1 MALWTIFLIMCA
13 FTRGY
18 GSDDST
24 HPHTFY
30 GCCED
35 GKQRARTLTNCN
47 DLPYISHSH
56 VCRLAQEQCC
66 TAVVEDRLCEAGAF
80 MAAWQGACERH
91 FFLWKPWENKIAKGC
106 CDCCMLGMASAD
118 QDLSCEITYMSL
130 GKLCEHV
137 AKRCCA
143 KNYTEGLNSTAEV
156 NGPTVPPENQVPAST
171 IVPLVEADN
180 CTVTNCSQDC
190 IDNSVCTCYVGYR
203 LRRDGITCEDI
214 NECLL
219 NVHDCVAGQMCIN
232 TQGSFRC
239 QRETSCGTGYELT
252 DSNDCRDIDECALNI
267 HNCGLSFECANN
279 EGSFRCY
286 PKEKCAEGFIQDAV
300 GNCIDINE
308 CVAHPV
314 PCQPGHTCVNT
325 QGSFI
330 CRRSTI
336 TCGRGYHLNAE
347 GTRCEDVDECQTGN
361 VCRNHGCVNM
371 VGTYRCNCNNGFVFN
386 SVARLCEDINECR
399 YYPKRLCAHK
409 CINTEGSYECSCSA
423 GFQLSLDGRNCEDVN
438 ECEDSPCSQECA
450 NVYGSYQCYCN
461 YGYQLSDADGITCE
475 DIDECALPTGS
486 QVCTYQCFNAPGSFY
501 CTCPSVGYTLA
512 SNGRTCQDIDE
523 CATGSHSC
531 GATQAC
537 FNIHG
542 GYRCLVFE
550 CPSYYRQQAHG
561 SLNKDSVSVRCHKA
575 CHPNNFACMQDPVHI
590 VTYNVL
596 SLPTYRH
603 VNQPEDIVF
612 LRTSMRVQPPN
623 SNVDVVFEILTTD
636 NHFSFD
642 VVKRYFQGYVIG
654 VVRQVRPVAGPRDI
668 ELQVALNYI
677 KSGYVSHR
685 NIVVIYIVIS
695 QFWF

>member
-1 MALWTIFLIMCA
+1 MALWTIFLMMCA

-18 GSDDST
+18 GTDGST

-66 TAVVEDRLCEAGAF
+66 TTVVEERLCEAGAS
-80 MAAWQGACERH
+80 MAAWQGACEGY
-91 FFLWKPWENKIAKGC
+91 FFLGKPWENKIAKGC
-106 CDCCMLGMASAD
+106 CDCCMLGMASVD
-118 QDLSCEITYMSL
+118 QDLSCEMTYMSL
-130 GKLCEHV
+130 GKLCDHV

-143 KNYTEGLNSTAEV
+143 GNYTEGLNSTAEV
-156 NGPTVPPENQVPAST
+156 YGPTVPPESQVPPSIT
-171 IVPLVEADN
+171 VPLVAADN
-180 CTVTNCSQDC
+180 CTVTNCSQRC
-190 IDNSVCTCYVGYR
+190 IDNSVCACYVGYR
-203 LRRDGITCEDI
+203 LRRDGTTCEDM

-239 QRETSCGTGYELT
+239 QRETGCGTGYELT

-267 HNCGLSFECANN
+267 HNCGLSFECANS

-325 QGSFI
+325 QGSFV

-336 TCGRGYHLNAE
+336 ACGRGYHLNAE
-347 GTRCEDVDECQTGN
+347 GTRCEDVDECQTGE

-386 SVARLCEDINECR
+386 SLARLCEDINECR

-461 YGYQLSDADGITCE
+461 HGYQLSDADGITCE
-475 DIDECALPTGS
+475 DIDECGLPTGS
-486 QVCTYQCFNAPGSFY
+486 QVCAYQCFNAPGSFY
-501 CTCPSVGYTLA
+501 CACPSVGYTLA

-561 SLNKDSVSVRCHKA
+561 RCKRVTCEFTRDPASCMSLPLRIA
-575 CHPNNFACMQDPVHI
+575 F
-590 VTYNVL
+590 YNVTLPANTPVPADIFRMGPSKPVPGEEIKL
-596 SLPTYRH
+596 SIASGD
-603 VNQPEDIVF
+603 EWG
-612 LRTSMRVQPPN
+612 
-623 SNVDVVFEILTTD
+623 
-636 NHFSFD
+636 
-642 VVKRYFQGYVIG
+642 YFAAHGG
-654 VVRQVRPVAGPRDI
+654 VVSLRRAVTEPLDFFLTVELRLTRFGTSNLYVAKIAVFVTQV
-668 ELQVALNYI
+668 LL
-677 KSGYVSHR
+677 
-685 NIVVIYIVIS
+685 S
-695 QFWF
+695 QPSRAWPS